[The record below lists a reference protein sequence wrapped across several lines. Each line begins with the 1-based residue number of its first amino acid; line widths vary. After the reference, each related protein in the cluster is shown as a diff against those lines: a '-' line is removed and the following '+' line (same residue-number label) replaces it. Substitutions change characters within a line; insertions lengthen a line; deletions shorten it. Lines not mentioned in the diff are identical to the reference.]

1 MSQRQCTKRTP
12 KATPRLSG
20 RVSPWTEGEGS
31 EQGGSVAWHPVTS
44 AQPNYVS
51 DATWT
56 DLDEHGGVLQIHERL
71 ANLMLS
77 LYVLVPTAGA
87 TTSSWWATADGS
99 WLGAALVG
107 LA

>member
-1 MSQRQCTKRTP
+1 MSQRHCTKRAPT
-12 KATPRLSG
+12 TEPRPSA
-20 RVSPWTEGEGS
+20 RAVPWTEGEGS
-31 EQGGSVAWHPVTS
+31 
-44 AQPNYVS
+44 Y
-51 DATWT
+51 ATWT

-77 LYVLVPTAGA
+77 LYVLVPSAGM